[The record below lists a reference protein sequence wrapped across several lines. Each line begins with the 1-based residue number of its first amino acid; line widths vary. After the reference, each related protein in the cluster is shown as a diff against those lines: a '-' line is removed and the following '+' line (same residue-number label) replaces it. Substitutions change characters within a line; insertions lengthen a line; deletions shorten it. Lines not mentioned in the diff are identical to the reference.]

1 MGRKSKN
8 KKSEAGGQPEQQPKE
23 NPQHQLES
31 QQPGTSQPKQSA
43 TPQESGQKKNKQ
55 QQSAQQQELSQQQA
69 AQQKESS
76 KQGRPQHQPRPQQ
89 QPTRPQ
95 EQRPQQQQTQ
105 QQEQQSR
112 PRQQQPQRQQ
122 ARPQQQRPQP
132 QQARPQH
139 QQGPQQTWPQ
149 QQQSRP
155 QQEHSQYQQGPQQT
169 WPQGQQGPQQTW
181 PQQQQSRP
189 QQERSQ
195 YQQGPQQTWPQ
206 GQQGPQQQQSRLQQE
221 RSQSQQGPQQTWPQG
236 QQGPQ
241 QTWPQGQQ
249 GPQQT
254 WRQQQQ
260 NRPQQERS
268 QYQKGQQ
275 GPQQHKTPQQHERS
289 QYQQGPQQQKIP
301 QQPNQPHHQQ
311 RPQQPQ
317 PQQQQR
323 PQQQQTQPQYQ
334 QSPQQTPTR
343 QSSVSH
349 SSSST
354 SLSSAPSQNSISPGT
369 LGIKGEAE
377 ANYLIM
383 DLSKMPNKAYHYDV
397 TITPD
402 RPKKFFRNAFT
413 QFMNTYLPGHFAGFD
428 GVKSC
433 YLLEMLPKPVYEG
446 DVSIADSASRQ
457 IQFKVS
463 IKPTDNIEVDLG
475 SLRTYRN
482 DRIYDKPMRALQCL
496 EVILANACQQKG
508 LRVGRSFF
516 TRPNQTLDLDG
527 GYELYTGLYQAAI
540 LGDVPYLNV
549 DISNKSFPMALNLID
564 LLNVLR
570 IDPGRSLDQRGL
582 QSLSAHLRALKIIYS
597 PPPSFGAAPRSYK
610 VNEVSR
616 ESASSLSFKIDTGE
630 KLTVQSY
637 FASRGYKL
645 KYPHLGCVVAGS
657 SVKPNYLP
665 IELCSIEPGQAI
677 KKKDG
682 KAQVQKMIKFA
693 ATSTDERKRKIMEKL
708 QYFLHNN
715 DILLQKFGIRIDNQF
730 IKVPTR
736 LLRAPSIEYRLGKLV
751 DPRNGSW
758 RNLEYLQTGMTLK
771 KTGHKWAVIYNPSR
785 FLRHGTLL
793 DFSNML
799 FNEAKRM
806 GINLDSEREIQETR
820 DIVKTLEEYKRKD
833 YDLVIVVIPN
843 YGTSYA
849 DIKQKAELVC
859 GLLTQCIKEQTLNR
873 RVDNQLIGNLLLKI
887 NSKLNGSNHKI
898 SAKSHIVLDHA
909 MFMGAD
915 VTHPSPDQ
923 RNIPSVVGVAASH
936 DLNGASYNMQ
946 YRLQESAK
954 EEIDDMQSISRHHLK
969 VYFQKNNCYP
979 NNIIYY
985 RDGVSDGQ
993 FKKVNNFEVSA
1004 IRAVCK
1010 ELRIT
1015 PKITCIIV
1023 VKRHHTRF
1031 FPTKPTGDK
1040 WNNVLPGT
1048 VVDQKIVHPNETQF
1062 FMVSHQ
1068 SIQGTAKPTRYNVL
1082 VDDAK
1087 FTMDELQMMT
1097 NNLCYM
1103 FPRCNR
1109 AVSYPAPAYL
1119 AHLVAARGR
1128 VYIDGPPLRRA
1139 LRDEY
1144 NKRLINES
1152 FMQNTPM
1159 FFV

>member
-1 MGRKSKN
+1 MGRKNKN
-8 KKSEAGGQPEQQPKE
+8 KKSEAGGQPEQKPKE

-43 TPQESGQKKNKQ
+43 PPQESGQKE
-55 QQSAQQQELSQQQA
+55 SSQQQG

-76 KQGRPQHQPRPQQ
+76 QQQQTQRQQKRPQHQQRPQQ

-95 EQRPQQQQTQ
+95 EQRPQQQ
-105 QQEQQSR
+105 EQQSR
-112 PRQQQPQRQQ
+112 KQQQQPQRQQ
-122 ARPQQQRPQP
+122 AQ
-132 QQARPQH
+132 PQH
-139 QQGPQQTWPQ
+139 QQGPQQSRKQQQQPQRQQAQPQHQQGLQQTWPQ
-149 QQQSRP
+149 QQQSHP
-155 QQEHSQYQQGPQQT
+155 QQERSQYQQGPQH
-169 WPQGQQGPQQTW
+169 QQGPHHQQG

-195 YQQGPQQTWPQ
+195 YQQGPQH
-206 GQQGPQQQQSRLQQE
+206 QQGPHHQQGSVY
-221 RSQSQQGPQQTWPQG
+221 QQGPQQTWPQ
-236 QQGPQ
+236 
-241 QTWPQGQQ
+241 
-249 GPQQT
+249 
-254 WRQQQQ
+254 QQQS
-260 NRPQQERS
+260 RPQQESS
-268 QYQKGQQ
+268 QYQQ

-289 QYQQGPQQQKIP
+289 QYQQGPQQQKPP

-311 RPQQPQ
+311 RQQP
-317 PQQQQR
+317 
-323 PQQQQTQPQYQ
+323 QQTQPQHQ

-354 SLSSAPSQNSISPGT
+354 SLSSAPSQSSISPGT
-369 LGIKGEAE
+369 LGVKGEAE

-463 IKPTDNIEVDLG
+463 IKPTDNIEIDLG

-570 IDPGRSLDQRGL
+570 IDAGRSLDQRGL
-582 QSLSAHLRALKIIYS
+582 QSLSAHLRALKVIYS

-736 LLRAPSIEYRLGKLV
+736 LLRPPSIEYRLGKLV

-758 RNLEYLQTGMTLK
+758 RNLQYLQTGMTLK
-771 KTGHKWAVIYNPSR
+771 KTGHKWAIIYNPSR
-785 FLRHGTLL
+785 FLRHGNLL

-820 DIVKTLEEYKRKD
+820 DIVRTLEEYKRKD

-993 FKKVNNFEVSA
+993 FKKVNKFEVSA

-1128 VYIDGPPLRRA
+1128 VYIDG
-1139 LRDEY
+1139 
-1144 NKRLINES
+1144 
-1152 FMQNTPM
+1152 
-1159 FFV
+1159 

>member
-1 MGRKSKN
+1 MGRKNKN
-8 KKSEAGGQPEQQPKE
+8 KKSEAGGPPD
-23 NPQHQLES
+23 
-31 QQPGTSQPKQSA
+31 QQPGTSQPQQSEPKQKKPEQQPGTSQSKQSE
-43 TPQESGQKKNKQ
+43 P
-55 QQSAQQQELSQQQA
+55 
-69 AQQKESS
+69 QQK
-76 KQGRPQHQPRPQQ
+76 
-89 QPTRPQ
+89 
-95 EQRPQQQQTQ
+95 RPQQQQQ
-105 QQEQQSR
+105 QQRQQQQQSR
-112 PRQQQPQRQQ
+112 PQQ
-122 ARPQQQRPQP
+122 
-132 QQARPQH
+132 
-139 QQGPQQTWPQ
+139 QQGPQQQSRPQQQQGPQ

-155 QQEHSQYQQGPQQT
+155 QQQQGP
-169 WPQGQQGPQQTW
+169 
-181 PQQQQSRP
+181 QQQSRP
-189 QQERSQ
+189 QQ
-195 YQQGPQQTWPQ
+195 QQG
-206 GQQGPQQQQSRLQQE
+206 
-221 RSQSQQGPQQTWPQG
+221 
-236 QQGPQ
+236 
-241 QTWPQGQQ
+241 
-249 GPQQT
+249 
-254 WRQQQQ
+254 
-260 NRPQQERS
+260 
-268 QYQKGQQ
+268 
-275 GPQQHKTPQQHERS
+275 PQQHERS
-289 QYQQGPQQQKIP
+289 QYQQQQTGPQYQQGPQQQTGPQYQQGP
-301 QQPNQPHHQQ
+301 QQQS
-311 RPQQPQ
+311 RPQYQQ
-317 PQQQQR
+317 GPQQQQTRPWQQQGPQQHERSQYQQQQTGPQYQQGPQQQSRPQYQQGPQQQQTRPWQQQGPQQQQTR
-323 PQQQQTQPQYQ
+323 PQQQQGPQQQQTRPQHQKGPQQQQTRPQHQKGPQQQQTRPQHQQDSEQQ

-349 SSSST
+349 SSSSA
-354 SLSSAPSQNSISPGT
+354 SLSSTLSQNSISPGT

-377 ANYLIM
+377 ANYLTM

-433 YLLEMLPKPVYEG
+433 YMLENLPKPVYEG
-446 DVSIADSASRQ
+446 DVTITDSAARQ
-457 IQFKVS
+457 IQFKIA
-463 IKPTDNIEVDLG
+463 IKPTDNIEIDLG

-482 DRIYDKPMRALQCL
+482 ERIYDKPMRALQCL
-496 EVILANACQQKG
+496 EVILANGCQQKSI
-508 LRVGRSFF
+508 RVGRSFF
-516 TRPNQTLDLDG
+516 TRPNHTLDLDG

-570 IDPGRSLDQRGL
+570 IDVGRTLDQRGL
-582 QSLSAHLRALKIIYS
+582 QNLSGHLRALKVIYS

-645 KYPHLGCVVAGS
+645 RYPHLNCVVAGS
-657 SVKPNYLP
+657 SVRPNYLP

-677 KKKDG
+677 RKKDG
-682 KAQVQKMIKFA
+682 KVQVQKMIKFA

-715 DILLQKFGIRIDNQF
+715 DVLLQKFGISIANQF
-730 IKVPTR
+730 VKVPTR
-736 LLRAPSIEYRLGKLV
+736 LLKPPSIEYRLGKLV

-758 RNLEYLQTGMTLK
+758 RNLEYLQTGVTSK
-771 KTGHKWAVIYNPSR
+771 KTGHKWAVIYTSSR

-793 DFSNML
+793 DFSNMF
-799 FNEAKRM
+799 FNGAKRM

-873 RVDNQLIGNLLLKI
+873 RVDEQLIGNLLLKV

-898 SAKSHIVLDHA
+898 SAKSHILLDHP

-969 VYFQKNNCYP
+969 VYFEKHNCYP

-993 FKKVNNFEVSA
+993 FKKVNHFEVSA

-1010 ELRIT
+1010 ELRI
-1015 PKITCIIV
+1015 PAKITCIIV

-1031 FPTKPTGDK
+1031 FPTKPSGDK

-1139 LRDEY
+1139 LREEY
-1144 NKRLINES
+1144 NKRLINQS

>member
-1 MGRKSKN
+1 MGRKNKN
-8 KKSEAGGQPEQQPKE
+8 KKSEAGGQPEKQSKE

-43 TPQESGQKKNKQ
+43 PPQESGQKKNKQ
-55 QQSAQQQELSQQQA
+55 RHREGKSSQQQG
-69 AQQKESS
+69 AQQKESL
-76 KQGRPQHQPRPQQ
+76 KQEEPQHQPRPQQ
-89 QPTRPQ
+89 PPTRPQ

-112 PRQQQPQRQQ
+112 PQQQQPQRQQ
-122 ARPQQQRPQP
+122 ARPQQQRSQP
-132 QQARPQH
+132 QQARQQH
-139 QQGPQQTWPQ
+139 
-149 QQQSRP
+149 
-155 QQEHSQYQQGPQQT
+155 QQGPQQT

-181 PQQQQSRP
+181 PQQQQS
-189 QQERSQ
+189 
-195 YQQGPQQTWPQ
+195 
-206 GQQGPQQQQSRLQQE
+206 
-221 RSQSQQGPQQTWPQG
+221 
-236 QQGPQ
+236 
-241 QTWPQGQQ
+241 
-249 GPQQT
+249 
-254 WRQQQQ
+254 
-260 NRPQQERS
+260 RPQQERS

-289 QYQQGPQQQKIP
+289 QYQQGPQQQKTP
-301 QQPNQPHHQQ
+301 QKQPQPQPQHQQ
-311 RPQQPQ
+311 RP
-317 PQQQQR
+317 QQR

-377 ANYLIM
+377 ANYLTM

-516 TRPNQTLDLDG
+516 TRPKQTLDLEG

-549 DISNKSFPMALNLID
+549 DISNKSFPMALNLIE

-570 IDPGRSLDQRGL
+570 IDPGRSLEPRGL
-582 QSLSAHLRALKIIYS
+582 QSLSAHLRALKVIYS

-758 RNLEYLQTGMTLK
+758 RNLEYLQTGVTLK
-771 KTGHKWAVIYNPSR
+771 KTGHKWAVIHNPSR

-843 YGTSYA
+843 FGTSYA

-954 EEIDDMQSISRHHLK
+954 EEIDDMQSISRHHLR

-1010 ELRIT
+1010 ELRIS